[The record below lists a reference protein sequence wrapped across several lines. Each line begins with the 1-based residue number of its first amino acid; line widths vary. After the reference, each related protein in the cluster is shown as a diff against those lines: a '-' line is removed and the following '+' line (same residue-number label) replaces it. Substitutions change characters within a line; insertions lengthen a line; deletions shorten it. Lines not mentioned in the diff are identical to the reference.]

1 MLTVLFNQPAPSMV
15 PPCRP
20 EPDAIPLI
28 SEIEFFHF
36 ALDIA
41 RALEFL
47 GSQMYVHR
55 DIAARNC
62 LGELHQ
68 CVPSLH
74 TKHMQWYTWRS
85 LNAIK

>member
-1 MLTVLFNQPAPSMV
+1 MQYLMLNELFYNPAPLTVYTS
-15 PPCRP
+15 RP
-20 EPDAIPLI
+20 EPDTIPLI

-47 GSQMYVHR
+47 ASQMYIHR

-62 LGELHQ
+62 LGEVLLVHP
-68 CVPSLH
+68 V
-74 TKHMQWYTWRS
+74 HM
-85 LNAIK
+85 L